1 VDIIRDIGQMHR
13 QSEAIRRDG
22 KRIGCVPTM
31 GYLHQ
36 GHLSLV
42 RRAREV
48 SQVVVVS
55 LFVNPTQFGPQEDYD
70 SYPRDISRDISLLQ
84 KTGCDILFRPTVEQ
98 MYPPG
103 HSTVVEVQGL
113 TEVLCGASR
122 PGHFRGVT
130 TVVTMLFDIIRPHVA
145 VFGQKDAQQAIV
157 IRRMVAD
164 LHQGVEIVVA
174 PTVRE
179 PDGLAMSS
187 RNEYLTPQQRREAPI
202 LYQALQW
209 AGDQIRTGERQAE
222 HLIEG
227 IRHRIETESS
237 GQIDYISIVDT
248 GRLRPISELSGEVL
262 IALAVKFER
271 ARLIDNL
278 IVRVGNRK
286 SHANG
291 ETHSGTSASSSVK
304 RRKGK

>member
-1 VDIIRDIGQMHR
+1 VDIVTDIGLMHR
-13 QSEAIRRDG
+13 TAQALRQDG

-42 RRAREV
+42 RRAREI

-70 SYPRDISRDISLLQ
+70 SYPRDLPRDIQLLEE
-84 KTGCDILFRPTVEQ
+84 TGCDILFQPAAER

-113 TEVLCGASR
+113 TGVLCGASR

-130 TVVTMLFDIIRPHVA
+130 TVVTMLFDIIRPHLA

-157 IRRMVAD
+157 IRRMVTD
-164 LHQGVEIVVA
+164 LHQDVEIVVA

-187 RNEYLTPQQRREAPI
+187 RNKYLSPRERQEAPV
-202 LYQALQW
+202 LYRALQR
-209 AGDQIRTGERQAE
+209 ARSQVEEGERRADRLVQGMQR
-222 HLIEG
+222 LIES
-227 IRHRIETESS
+227 ESS
-237 GQIDYISIVDT
+237 GHIDYIAVVDT
-248 GRLRPISELSGEVL
+248 GRLQPLEELAGEVL
-262 IALAVKFER
+262 IALAVKFGR
-271 ARLIDNL
+271 ARLIDN
-278 IVRVGNRK
+278 IIFNIGD
-286 SHANG
+286 NG
-291 ETHSGTSASSSVK
+291 VPGTSMTSASPERPSPGGV
-304 RRKGK
+304 

>member
-1 VDIIRDIGQMHR
+1 MEIVTDIGLMQKTAR
-13 QSEAIRRDG
+13 AIRQDG
-22 KRIGCVPTM
+22 RRIGLVPTM

-42 RRAREV
+42 RKARQL

-70 SYPRDISRDISLLQ
+70 TYPRDLSRDIHLLEE
-84 KTGCDILFRPTVEQ
+84 TGCDILFQPSAEQ

-103 HSTVVEVQGL
+103 HCTVVEVKGL

-130 TVVTMLFDIIRPHVA
+130 MVVTMLFDIVTPHLA

-164 LHQGVEIVVA
+164 LHQDVEIVIA

-179 PDGLAMSS
+179 SDGLAMSS
-187 RNEYLTPQQRREAPI
+187 RNEYLTSRERLEAPV

-209 AGDQIRTGERQAE
+209 A
-222 HLIEG
+222 
-227 IRHRIETESS
+227 RHRIEEGKRGAGALIEGMRRLIETSSS
-237 GQIDYISIVDT
+237 GQIDYIAVVDT
-248 GRLRPISELSGEVL
+248 GRLQPLEELSGEVL
-262 IALAVKFER
+262 IALAVKFGR
-271 ARLIDNL
+271 ARLIDNIIL
-278 IVRVGNRK
+278 RIG
-286 SHANG
+286 ANG
-291 ETHSGTSASSSVK
+291 EPGSLKAPGFPEKPVPDVT
-304 RRKGK
+304 